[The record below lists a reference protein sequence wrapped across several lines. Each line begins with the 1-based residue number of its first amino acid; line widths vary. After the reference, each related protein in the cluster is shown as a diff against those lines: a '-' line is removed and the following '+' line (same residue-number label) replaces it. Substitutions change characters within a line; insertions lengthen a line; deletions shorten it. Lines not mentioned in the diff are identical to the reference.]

1 MKKIVTFILLIS
13 MLITLAAC
21 GDNSKKENT
30 APKITAQEVYD
41 AGKNMNALLGNH
53 ENVYFVVKT
62 NGKVVR
68 EEFWG
73 KDAYYCFYDE
83 EYMDIGMDNS
93 SFVTDHSEYYC
104 MDNEYARNV
113 TLNKDGLMD
122 LKDAFSVVGEVAFI
136 SNKIVDSATATI
148 KEENGVIIA
157 TCVTNEEE
165 LTEIGYENMAS
176 CVETYTLDAK
186 TREMISIKT
195 VYTHKDGKVEEGIV
209 TITRDVEIPEGMK
222 EFVKLENETENLRTV
237 TIVSNPGADN
247 EKTETV
253 KVAKGIS
260 LDLSPDFLL
269 EQTFTIYA
277 DAACTQSM
285 EKISDVDSD
294 ITVYIKWNE

>member
-13 MLITLAAC
+13 MVITLAAC
-21 GDNSKKENT
+21 GDNAKKENT
-30 APKITAQEVYD
+30 APKITAQEVYN

-53 ENVYFVVKT
+53 ENVYLVVKT

-93 SFVTDHSEYYC
+93 SFITDHSEYYYI
-104 MDNEYARNV
+104 DNEYGRNV
-113 TLNKDGLMD
+113 TLTKDGLMD

-195 VYTHKDGKVEEGIV
+195 VYTYKDGKVAEGIV

-260 LDLSPDFLL
+260 VDLTPDFMV

-285 EKISDVDSD
+285 EEISDVDSD